1 MTWQLYWV
9 EKNSILSLKL
19 TVYENPQKTYFA
31 SWVVIFEGFVVK
43 MMPRC
48 PAAGWDYDHIP
59 IQSQR
64 THVCM
69 RFLNSLLTFYS
80 IIFEAST
87 ELCLICLCYTLST
100 MDRKSS
106 RYASKTAMV
115 KGFATGCLLSLTNA
129 WDLISY
135 ILILVHHIMEQ
146 IILNLESRTF
156 KTRQS
161 VA

>member
-1 MTWQLYWV
+1 MGV
-9 EKNSILSLKL
+9 ILSWKKFNLIIEIGNLRKSS
-19 TVYENPQKTYFA
+19 KTYFA
-31 SWVVIFEGFVVK
+31 QRGVIFQGFVVK

-48 PAAGWDYDHIP
+48 PAGWDYDHIP

-69 RFLNSLLTFYS
+69 RFLISLLTFYS

-87 ELCLICLCYTLST
+87 ELCWSAFVIYYYLPWTGKVQDLHQ
-100 MDRKSS
+100 RQQW
-106 RYASKTAMV
+106 SKALPP
-115 KGFATGCLLSLTNA
+115 AACCLSLMPGILY
-129 WDLISY
+129 LISRFRFT
-135 ILILVHHIMEQ
+135 IIEQ
-146 IILNLESRTF
+146 SKLNLESRTF